1 MPCKDTACPYI
12 KSESKIYIVL
22 KMIINY
28 KGERLPINSAVKDRL
43 VTRMMLAAAPYKTAT
58 PNIP

>member
-1 MPCKDTACPYI
+1 
-12 KSESKIYIVL
+12 
-22 KMIINY
+22 MIINY